1 MTPGVYTYTVTG
13 VAPCVNATAT
23 VTVTENAATDAGT
36 NGTLDLCSNGA
47 SSSLFAQLGGTPQAG
62 GAWSGPSAV
71 VGGNYDPATM
81 TPGVYTYT
89 VTGVA
94 PCVNATATITVTENA
109 ATDAGT
115 NSTLDLCSN
124 GASSSLFAQLGGT
137 PKPVAPGADR
147 ARWQAATTIRGR

>member
-1 MTPGVYTYTVTG
+1 M
-13 VAPCVNATAT
+13 
-23 VTVTENAATDAGT
+23 
-36 NGTLDLCSNGA
+36 
-47 SSSLFAQLGGTPQAG
+47 
-62 GAWSGPSAV
+62 
-71 VGGNYDPATM
+71 
-81 TPGVYTYT
+81 
-89 VTGVA
+89 
-94 PCVNATATITVTENA
+94 NATATITVTENA

>member
-1 MTPGVYTYTVTG
+1 
-13 VAPCVNATAT
+13 
-23 VTVTENAATDAGT
+23 
-36 NGTLDLCSNGA
+36 
-47 SSSLFAQLGGTPQAG
+47 
-62 GAWSGPSAV
+62 
-71 VGGNYDPATM
+71 M

-137 PKPVAPGADR
+137 PQAGGAWSGPSAVAGGNLRSGDDDA
-147 ARWQAATTIRGR
+147 GRVHLHGNRSCTLRERECHYYGN